1 MLVFTTARVNHVNQL
16 GRWGDAPSF
25 ENTMSTMSFLNPDDV
40 EQAFIA
46 AFGAQDRDAV
56 VTALMRQAIARSS
69 EDIQQRRRD
78 ACDRIVARRA
88 ESPLVT
94 DEQIRQ
100 AREEGRH

>member
-16 GRWGDAPSF
+16 GCWGDAHFF
-25 ENTMSTMSFLNPDDV
+25 ENTMATMTFHIPDDV
-40 EQAFIA
+40 EQAFVA
-46 AFGAQDRDAV
+46 AFAAQDRDAV

-78 ACDRIVARRA
+78 AYDRIVARRA